1 MSKISGNP
9 VQHLWNS
16 VRSLR
21 LTFGKNLVDSAQLW
35 VTTALSTAIYRTH
48 PHRYPQLFLP
58 THPCLN
64 NCFTQFPQ
72 HLLLLTPD
80 KK

>member
-1 MSKISGNP
+1 MCKISGKP
-9 VQHLWNS
+9 VQDLWNS

-21 LTFGKNLVDSAQLW
+21 LTLWQSLIDSAQLW
-35 VTTALSTAIYRTH
+35 VTTILSTATYHVH

-58 THPCLN
+58 SHLCLN

>member
-1 MSKISGNP
+1 MCKISGKP
-9 VQHLWNS
+9 VYDLWNS
-16 VRSLR
+16 ICSLR
-21 LTFGKNLVDSAQLW
+21 LSLWQSLAGSVRLW
-35 VTTALSTAIYRTH
+35 VTTTLSTVIYHIH

-58 THPCLN
+58 THLCLN
-64 NCFTQFPQ
+64 TCFTQFPQ

>member
-1 MSKISGNP
+1 MCKISGKP
-9 VQHLWNS
+9 VQDLWNS

-21 LTFGKNLVDSAQLW
+21 LTLW
-35 VTTALSTAIYRTH
+35 QSMAGSVWLWFNSTLSTILYQVT
-48 PHRYPQLFLP
+48 PQTYPQLLSP
-58 THPCLN
+58 IYLCLN